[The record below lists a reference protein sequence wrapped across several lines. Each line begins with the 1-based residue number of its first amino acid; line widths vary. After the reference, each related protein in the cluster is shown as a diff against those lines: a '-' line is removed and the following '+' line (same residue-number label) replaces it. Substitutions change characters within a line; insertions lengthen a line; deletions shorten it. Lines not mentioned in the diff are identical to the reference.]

1 MRRGEPVPETPA
13 ETSVVEH
20 EIRVAARPETVFA
33 YFTDPVK
40 MVQWMGADATLDP
53 RPGGVCRIAFQPS
66 RASAEV
72 TSAALGGGPETAER
86 IERNPAGVMLGEFV
100 EVDPPRRIA
109 LTWGWE
115 QELLATPPQSTSVEV
130 SFIPDGE
137 ETIVRL
143 AHRRLPAAS
152 VAFHR
157 TGWQHYL
164 ARLATAAAGG
174 DPGHDPWQVAA
185 HG

>member
-1 MRRGEPVPETPA
+1 MPDPPV

-20 EIRVAARPETVFA
+20 ELRVAARPETVFA

-40 MVQWMGADATLDP
+40 MVQWMGVDATLDP
-53 RPGGVCRIAFQPS
+53 RPGGVCRIAFSPS
-66 RASAEV
+66 PASVEV
-72 TSAALGGGPETAER
+72 TSTALGGGQETAEL

-137 ETIVRL
+137 HTIVRL

-152 VAFHR
+152 AAFHQA
-157 TGWQHYL
+157 GWQHYL
-164 ARLATAAAGG
+164 PRLAIAAADG
-174 DPGHDPWQVAA
+174 DPGQDPWQVRA

>member
-1 MRRGEPVPETPA
+1 MRRGGPVPETPA

-86 IERNPAGVMLGEFV
+86 IERDPAGVMLGEFV

-137 ETIVRL
+137 DTIVRL

-164 ARLATAAAGG
+164 ARLATAAADG

>member
-1 MRRGEPVPETPA
+1 VPETPA

-20 EIRVAARPETVFA
+20 EMRVAARPETVFA

-115 QELLATPPQSTSVEV
+115 QEVLATPPQSTSVEV

-137 ETIVRL
+137 DTIVRL

>member
-1 MRRGEPVPETPA
+1 VPETPA

-86 IERNPAGVMLGEFV
+86 IERDPAGVMLGEFV

-137 ETIVRL
+137 DTIVRL